1 MRLDTDALRV
11 LGGDDG
17 FSVTTYSQ
25 AYDEGANTYLF
36 DYLRVEYVEIQTE
49 NNEVVEIQNEAV

>member
-36 DYLRVEYVEIQTE
+36 DYLRVEYDEIQTDE
-49 NNEVVEIQNEAV
+49 NSDEVEI